1 MRSTELVRSAELV
14 RKAKPVKLIV
24 SLLIILLIS
33 AFIFTQ
39 PVFSKGKVVLHPQTY
54 SSKEAKVGD
63 KVICPVL
70 GEKFTVK
77 KDSKYAEVKG
87 KKYYVCCPM
96 CIKKIKKD
104 PDKYL
109 KDKALKQTFKSKEAK
124 IGDEVICPVMG
135 EEITVEKKSKY
146 VEINKKKYYV
156 CCPMCIDKIKKNP
169 EKYLKEKSKKK
180 KMEHMEHKKMDHK

>member
-1 MRSTELVRSAELV
+1 MQSAELV
-14 RKAKPVKLIV
+14 LKAKSVKFIV

-39 PVFSKGKVVLHPQTY
+39 SVFSKGKVVLHPQTY

-63 KVICPVL
+63 KVACPVM
-70 GEKFTVK
+70 GNKFTVK
-77 KDSKYAEVKG
+77 KDSKYVVVKE

-109 KDKALKQTFKSKEAK
+109 KDKALKKKFKSK
-124 IGDEVICPVMG
+124 
-135 EEITVEKKSKY
+135 
-146 VEINKKKYYV
+146 
-156 CCPMCIDKIKKNP
+156 
-169 EKYLKEKSKKK
+169 
-180 KMEHMEHKKMDHK
+180 